1 MVVMVLE
8 RVPVSVR
15 GELTRWMLELHAGV
29 FVGTLSAMV
38 RDRLW
43 ELACGKM
50 AGGAGLLV
58 YSTNTEQGF
67 AIRLWGATTKVP
79 VEYEG
84 LALVQTP
91 RKPRHAPSRLPD

>member
-8 RVPVSVR
+8 RVPVGVR

-29 FVGTLSAMV
+29 FVGTLSALV
-38 RDRLW
+38 REKLW
-43 ELACGKM
+43 ELVCSKM

-67 AIRLWGATTKVP
+67 AMRLWGATSKVP

-84 LALVQTP
+84 LTLIRTP
-91 RKPRHAPSRLPD
+91 GAGSTKT